1 MSASTGIF
9 CYGHIM
15 PRHNDHD
22 KICRR
27 VAELLSEERKK
38 KNPSMTRFAADA
50 DISQPGMSFFE
61 NHRRAPSLKILLKIA
76 DALDV
81 DLGRFISR
89 AIKDI
94 RG

>member
-1 MSASTGIF
+1 MSAHKVVRI
-9 CYGHIM
+9 
-15 PRHNDHD
+15 
-22 KICRR
+22 RR
-27 VAELLSEERKK
+27 PLAAQ
-38 KNPSMTRFAADA
+38 FAADA

-61 NHRRAPSLKILLKIA
+61 NHHRAPSLKTLLKIA

-81 DLGRFISR
+81 DLGKFISR

>member
-1 MSASTGIF
+1 
-9 CYGHIM
+9 M

-38 KNPSMTRFAADA
+38 KNPSMTQFAADA
-50 DISQPGMSFFE
+50 DISQPGISFFE
-61 NHRRAPSLKILLKIA
+61 NHRRAPSLKMLLKIA

-81 DLGRFISR
+81 DLGQFISR

>member
-1 MSASTGIF
+1 
-9 CYGHIM
+9 
-15 PRHNDHD
+15 
-22 KICRR
+22 
-27 VAELLSEERKK
+27 
-38 KNPSMTRFAADA
+38 MTRFAADA